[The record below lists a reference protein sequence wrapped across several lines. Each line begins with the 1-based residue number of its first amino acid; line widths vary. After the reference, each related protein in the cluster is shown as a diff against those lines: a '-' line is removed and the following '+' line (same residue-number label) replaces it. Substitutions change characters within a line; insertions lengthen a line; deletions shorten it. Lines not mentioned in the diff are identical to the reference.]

1 MLNRMS
7 ADLDTLRANLAA
19 QVRERQGARDD
30 PVTDALRTVPRHLFL
45 PGLPPESVYV
55 DEAIVTKRDDDG
67 QPISSSSQPAI
78 MALML
83 DQLALS
89 PGDRVLEIG
98 AGTGYNAALMAHLVG
113 EEGHVVSVDID
124 QDLVDQAR
132 ANLAAAGYPT
142 VQVECVDGAG
152 GFAGRAPYDRVIA
165 TVGVWDLAPAWL
177 DQLGDGGRIVVPL
190 DLNGVHY
197 SVAFER
203 ADGHWR
209 SRSVIVCGF
218 MPMRGELAGPQRRQ
232 RLGENVTL
240 TVPDGQDVD
249 AEAVRAALAG
259 PASEVPTGVAVGST
273 WMFDGLSLWLATAG
287 GPRWQ
292 LLAEEGAEPALVT
305 RALIAFQDLH
315 LTAGVLDGDS
325 VAVLVRGAAS
335 AGSGELGAVGY
346 GPRGGELAGQLAE
359 LVRGW
364 DAAGRPGTER
374 LRIDAY
380 PMAGPAVPAGPVIS
394 KRYHRFR
401 LWSAQ
406 P

>member
-1 MLNRMS
+1 MLNGMT

-19 QVRERQGARDD
+19 QVRERDGARDD
-30 PVTDALRTVPRHLFL
+30 PVTEALRTVPRHLFL

-83 DQLALS
+83 DQLGLA
-89 PGDRVLEIG
+89 PGMRVLEIG

-113 EEGHVVSVDID
+113 ADGHVVSVDID
-124 QDLVDQAR
+124 QDVVDQAR
-132 ANLAAAGYPT
+132 VHLAQAGYR

-152 GFAGRAPYDRVIA
+152 GFAARAPYDRVIA

-209 SRSVIVCGF
+209 SLSVIVCGF

-232 RLGENVTL
+232 RLAETVTL
-240 TVPDGQDVD
+240 TVPDGRDVD
-249 AEAVRAALAG
+249 VDAVRAALAG
-259 PASEVPTGVAVGST
+259 PVSEVPTGALVGST
-273 WMFDGLSLWLATAG
+273 WMFDGLSLWLATTG
-287 GPRWQ
+287 GPRWH
-292 LLAEEGAEPALVT
+292 LLAEEAAEPALVT
-305 RALIAFQDLH
+305 RELIAFQDLH
-315 LTAGVLDGDS
+315 LTAGLLDGDS
-325 VAVLVRGAAS
+325 LAVLVRGAES
-335 AGSGELGAVGY
+335 AGAHELGAVGY
-346 GPRGGELAGQLAE
+346 GTRGGDLAGQLAE

-380 PMAGPAVPAGPVIS
+380 PMAGPTPSGPVIS
-394 KRYHRFR
+394 KRHHRFVLSHR
-401 LWSAQ
+401 TR
-406 P
+406 

>member
-1 MLNRMS
+1 MTT
-7 ADLDTLRANLAA
+7 DLDTLRAKLAA
-19 QVRERQGARDD
+19 QVRERDGARDD

-89 PGDRVLEIG
+89 PGARVLEIG
-98 AGTGYNAALMAHLVG
+98 AGTGYNAALLAHLVG
-113 EEGHVVSVDID
+113 DEGHVVSVDID
-124 QDLVDQAR
+124 QDVVDQAR
-132 ANLAAAGYPT
+132 LNLTRAGYR

-152 GFAGRAPYDRVIA
+152 GFAGQAPYDRVIA

-177 DQLGDGGRIVVPL
+177 DQLADGGRIVVPL

-209 SRSVIVCGF
+209 SRSVIICGF

-232 RLGENVTL
+232 RLGENMTL
-240 TVPDGQDVD
+240 TVPDGRDVD
-249 AEAVRAALAG
+249 VEAVRAALAE
-259 PASEVPTGVAVGST
+259 PVSEVPTGVLVGST
-273 WMFDGLSLWLATAG
+273 WMFDGLSLWLATTG

-292 LLAEEGAEPALVT
+292 LLAEEAAEPALVT
-305 RALIAFQDLH
+305 RALIAFQELH
-315 LTAGVLDGDS
+315 VTAGLLDGDS
-325 VAVLVRGAAS
+325 VAVLVRGAGS
-335 AGSGELGAVGY
+335 ADSYELGAVGY
-346 GPRGGELAGQLAE
+346 GTRGGDLAGQLAE

-380 PMAGPAVPAGPVIS
+380 PMGGPTPPAGPAIS
-394 KRYHRFR
+394 KRHHRF
-401 LWSAQ
+401 LLSHETE
-406 P
+406 